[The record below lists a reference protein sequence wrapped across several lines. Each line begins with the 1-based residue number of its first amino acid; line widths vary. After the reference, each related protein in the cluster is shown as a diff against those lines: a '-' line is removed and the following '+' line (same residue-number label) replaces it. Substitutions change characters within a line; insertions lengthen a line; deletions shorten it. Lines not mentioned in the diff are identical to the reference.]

1 MVYALVIS
9 VEREHYIDVID
20 LLVNA
25 VGYNILAT
33 NPFIDEYLTWE
44 TIEYIRY

>member
-1 MVYALVIS
+1 MVYALVLS
-9 VEREHYIDVID
+9 VEREHYIDVSD

-33 NPFIDEYLTWE
+33 NPFIDEYNFDIWNNR
-44 TIEYIRY
+44 IY